1 MRHTLFVGAAIAAL
15 VSPVAVSAQQITSGI
30 EGSVRD
36 AAGAALPGA
45 EVVVTDTRTGASRT
59 LTANDTGAFR
69 TDGLVTGGPYT
80 IAVTAAGY
88 EGQTIEQAFIDL
100 QGNTSFNFALVEG
113 AGEIVVTGARA
124 QQTQLAIGPGQSFGT
139 EDLQDFPSITRDI
152 RDIIRFDPRVRLDR
166 ANEVDRISCLGGN
179 DRSNTFTVDGAIQTD
194 TYGLNGTPFASRN
207 TLPLPFDAIR
217 ETSVEFAPYDVQY
230 GQFTGCAI
238 NVVTKSGENK
248 FHGSGFYTYTDGSL
262 LGSKIDGEDFPQV
275 SGSEKRFG
283 GTLSGPIIKD
293 RLFFFAGYEQTELGD
308 TQNLGPI
315 GAGFPNEQEFITE
328 AQFNEVSTIV
338 RDVYGIDS
346 GGIARDLT
354 ESSKRYFGRLDWYIT
369 DGQRLEVSYQRL
381 EEQNT
386 EADGLNTTTATGIN
400 SFESEGTV
408 SDYYA
413 GRLYSNWTDNF
424 TTELRVSHA
433 KVQDVQGPV
442 GGGEAQSDN
451 PQPRIVVGI
460 QNGTEQG
467 SFFAGP
473 GFSRTSNEL
482 LTEITQAKAK
492 ASLTA
497 GNHTLTLGAELNHLY
512 VLNLFGQN
520 TTGTLTFANIADLRA
535 GLLSGG
541 TNTNPNAEAILGGQG
556 AGAYGNFTASGDIN
570 DATAIWSRSIYTF
583 YAQDD
588 WQVTPQLSVLGGV
601 RVDWFD
607 GDAPTNNPNF
617 VNRYGFSNSVPF
629 SKFDPVVLPRVGFTY
644 DFENDGFLS
653 RTVIQGG
660 AGIFSGGDPA
670 VYFSNAFQ
678 NNGIALGFGSTGT
691 TAAQGGSCGTAR
703 INVLQGGQFTGVP
716 QCIRNDAAT
725 QAGAG
730 LADTQ
735 SVDPNFAQP
744 TVLRANIGLR
754 TRFGVGTG
762 FFDDWSIQLDYI
774 YSRFRNPISLVDLS
788 QVVDTR
794 LGLNGYSIDGRP
806 IYRAIDPSRSGCDA
820 VLLGGGGSPP
830 QYSNVTT
837 QCFGGT
843 RDDELQLTNG
853 RSYDA
858 HTVSAILQKTFPGLL
873 TAGGQTRFNLGY
885 AYNNAKNNRYNN
897 GTTATGNFDGAAV
910 FDLQDVATATA
921 EYETRHNITFGLD
934 FSEKFVGDY
943 ATQFGIAFFASE
955 GTPYSF
961 TFNQPTNLTPTATA
975 PFVRFADEQ
984 SGAGQL
990 LYVPTGPNDPNVVYQ
1005 NGTTATQPNA
1015 ASTRDQLDAYVN
1027 ADECLSKARGS
1038 SISRNTCRNDW
1049 YYDLDL
1055 RISQELPGPGR
1066 LLGVNDKLRVYAD
1079 FDNFLNILDSAWN
1092 IRRSRG
1098 TSIPVLSGGVD
1109 AQGRYN
1115 YYNFNPNDDNDVTTS
1130 ASLWRIQ
1137 VGVNYSF

>member
-1 MRHTLFVGAAIAAL
+1 MRQALLAGAAFAVLA
-15 VSPVAVSAQQITSGI
+15 SPSIVHAQQITSGI
-30 EGSVRD
+30 EGIVRD
-36 AAGAALPGA
+36 DAGAPVTGA
-45 EVVVTDTRTGASRT
+45 TVTVTDTRTGAART
-59 LTANDTGAFR
+59 LVTNDTGAFR
-69 TDGLVTGGPYT
+69 TDGLVTGGPYR
-80 IAVTAAGY
+80 VTAEAAGF
-88 EGQTIEQAFIDL
+88 EGQTIADVRINL
-100 QGNTSFNFALVEG
+100 QGNTNLDFALS
-113 AGEIVVTGARA
+113 AGSGDIVVTGNRA
-124 QQTQLAIGPGQSFGT
+124 TTTQLAIGPGQSFST
-139 EDLQDFPSITRDI
+139 EDLQNFPSITRDI

-248 FHGSGFYTYTDGSL
+248 FHGSAFFTYTDGGL
-262 LGSKIDGEDFPQV
+262 LGSKIDGEDFSQIT
-275 SGSEKRFG
+275 GSEKRWG
-283 GTLSGPIIKD
+283 ATLSGPIFKD

-315 GAGFPNEQEFITE
+315 GAGFPNSQEFITE
-328 AQFNEVSTIV
+328 AQFNEVSSII

-354 ESSKRYFGRLDWYIT
+354 ESSTRYFGRVDWYIT
-369 DGQRLEVSYQRL
+369 DGQRLELSYQRL

-386 EADGLNTTTATGIN
+386 EPDGLGNTVATGIN

-413 GRLYSNWTDNF
+413 GRLYSNWTDDF

-433 KVQDVQGPV
+433 RVQDVQGPV

-451 PQPRIVVGI
+451 PIPRIVVGI
-460 QNGTEQG
+460 QNGDEQG
-467 SFFAGP
+467 SFLAGP

-497 GNHTLTLGAELNHLY
+497 GNHTLTVGGELNHLY

-520 TTGTLTFANIADLRA
+520 TTGTLTFANINDLRA

-541 TNTNPNAEAILGGQG
+541 TNTNPNAEAILLGQG

-570 DATAIWSRSIYTF
+570 DATAIWSRSIYTI

-588 WQVTPQLSVLGGV
+588 WQITSRLSVLGGV
-601 RVDWFD
+601 RLDWFD
-607 GDAPTNNPNF
+607 GDAPANNPNF
-617 VNRYGFSNSVPF
+617 VDRYGFTNSVPF

-644 DFENDGFLS
+644 NFENDGFLS
-653 RTVIQGG
+653 RTVLQGG
-660 AGIFSGGDPA
+660 AGVFSGGDPA

-716 QCIRNDAAT
+716 QCIRNDAAR

-735 SVDPNFAQP
+735 SVDPNFDAP
-744 TVLRANIGLR
+744 TVLRANLGLR
-754 TRFGVGTG
+754 TRFGRGNG
-762 FFDDWSIQLDYI
+762 ILGNWSIQLDYI
-774 YSRFRNPISLVDLS
+774 YSRYRNPISLVDLA
-788 QVVDTR
+788 QVVNPA
-794 LGLNGYSIDGRP
+794 LGLNGFSVDGRP
-806 IYRAIDPSRSGCDA
+806 IYRAIETTRNGCNA
-820 VLLGGGGSPP
+820 ELLNQGGSPP
-830 QYSNVTT
+830 RYSNVTA
-837 QCFGGT
+837 QCFGT
-843 RDDELQLTNG
+843 SRDDEIQLTNG
-853 RSYDA
+853 RDYET
-858 HTVSAILQKTFPGLL
+858 HTASVILQKTFPGLL

-885 AYNNAKNNRYNN
+885 AFNDAKNNRFNN
-897 GTTATGNFDGAAV
+897 GTTATGNFDGVAV
-910 FDLQDVATATA
+910 FDLQDVAIATA
-921 EYETRHNITFGLD
+921 EYETRHNITFALD
-934 FSEKFVGDY
+934 FSEKFLGDY

-961 TFNQPTNLTPTATA
+961 TFNQPSNLTPTATA

-990 LYVPTGPNDPNVVYQ
+990 LYVPTGPTDPNVVYQ
-1005 NGTTATQPNA
+1005 NGTNAAQPNA
-1015 ASTRDQLDAYVN
+1015 AGTRDQLDAYIN
-1027 ADECLSKARGS
+1027 GNECLSRYRGQ
-1038 SISRNTCRNDW
+1038 SIPRNTCRNDW

-1055 RISQELPGPGR
+1055 RFSQEIPGPGR
-1066 LLGVNDKLRVYAD
+1066 LIGVRDKLRVYAD
-1079 FDNFLNILDSAWN
+1079 FDNFLNLLDSAWN

-1098 TSIPVLSGGVD
+1098 SSIPVLTGGVD